1 MIRVDRGKVV
11 GRPSPPAIQPAR
23 QADTRINLNTAT
35 AKELSAAIKG
45 VGPANARDIIAHR
58 KKRPFA
64 SLADCADRVGGV
76 SVEQLEAAN
85 VEV

>member
-11 GRPSPPAIQPAR
+11 GRPSPPAAQPNPEP
-23 QADTRINLNTAT
+23 TGINLNTAT

-64 SLADCADRVGGV
+64 SLTDCADRVGGV
-76 SVEQLEAAN
+76 SVEQLEAAK